1 MKPSGITA
9 FFRVLGCAGAL
20 QLGEQQLSVTSVCP
34 SPFTEHSAD
43 GFTFCRGADNTA
55 FAEAATQCQSIGMQL
70 VEITTEA
77 KAAAIDSWC
86 QNTEYAAGVYI
97 NCGWLGLTCPSQTSE
112 CNGDSS
118 LWTWT
123 VDGSSLDTTYNA
135 FELNQGTFIGGGN
148 NEFCAHWKA
157 YQSGRGNWAPAHCE
171 LHNAWYPPICE
182 ASSAAQ
188 TDPGAAATGDPHM
201 QNVHGERFDLM
212 RQGKVVLIEIPRGKH
227 VENALLVVEAD
238 ARRLGEHC
246 ADMYFQRLNIT
257 GAWADEAHAGGL
269 TFDAHTARESRAE
282 WQKFGPL
289 ELKVVHGRT
298 EKDILYLN
306 FYVKHLGVAGF
317 DVGGLLGEDDHSWVA
332 TPEGECVNTVSL
344 SKAGSDGHSAASSV
358 AAAIS
363 A

>member
-9 FFRVLGCAGAL
+9 LFSVLGCAGAL
-20 QLGEQQLSVTSVCP
+20 QLGEQQLRVASGCP
-34 SPFTEHSAD
+34 APFIEHSAD
-43 GFTFCRGADNTA
+43 GMTFCQGNSHVSYADA
-55 FAEAATQCQSIGMQL
+55 QLQCQNIGMQL
-70 VEITTEA
+70 VEITTAA

-86 QNTEYAAGVYI
+86 QFHEYATNVFI
-97 NCGWLGLTCPSQTSE
+97 NCGWIGLTCPSSTSA

-118 LWTWT
+118 LWRWN
-123 VDGSSLDTTYNA
+123 VDGSSPDTTYDA
-135 FELNQGTFIGGGN
+135 FQHHNGDFIGGGN
-148 NEFCAHWKA
+148 NEFCAHWVNYA
-157 YQSGRGNWAPAHCE
+157 SGQGWWAPADCVNHDG
-171 LHNAWYPPICE
+171 WYPAICE
-182 ASSAAQ
+182 ASSGA
-188 TDPGAAATGDPHM
+188 TNTPGAAATGDPHM
-201 QNVHGERFDLM
+201 QNIHGERFDLM
-212 RQGKVVLIEIPRGKH
+212 KQGKVVLIEIPRGKL

-238 ARRLGEHC
+238 ARRLGGHC
-246 ADMYFQRLNIT
+246 ADMYFQHLNIT

-269 TFDAHTARESRAE
+269 AFDAHTARESRAE

-298 EKDILYLN
+298 EKDIPYLN

-344 SKAGSDGHSAASSV
+344 SKVGSDGHSAASSV
-358 AAAIS
+358 AVAIS